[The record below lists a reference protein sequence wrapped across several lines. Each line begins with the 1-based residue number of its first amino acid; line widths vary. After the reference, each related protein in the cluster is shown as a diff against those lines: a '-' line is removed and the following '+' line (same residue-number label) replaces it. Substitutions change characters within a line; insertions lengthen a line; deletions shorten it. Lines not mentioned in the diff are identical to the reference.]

1 MAWSLHGLDKRL
13 TEPILHIAWQT
24 ICFGGNSMS
33 DKTHYY
39 EVRKNGS
46 WTFGFLKASTDS
58 EAIERLAQDEV
69 GFLQRLDNEVTLID
83 KGETE
88 WATRDSEDKD
98 VSN

>member
-1 MAWSLHGLDKRL
+1 
-13 TEPILHIAWQT
+13 
-24 ICFGGNSMS
+24 MS

-46 WTFGFLKASTDS
+46 WSFGFLKASTDS

-69 GFLQRLDNEVTLID
+69 GFLQRLDNEVVLID
-83 KGETE
+83 NIKESV

-98 VSN
+98 ALNGT